1 MCDRKSLCNDSII
14 QKPSDFPGF
23 TMKGKEFWRM
33 LIKVACK
40 KVLLYNGNVE
50 KRKNE
55 KRMKNEQIISGSASL

>member
-1 MCDRKSLCNDSII
+1 
-14 QKPSDFPGF
+14 
-23 TMKGKEFWRM
+23 MKGKEFWRM

-40 KVLLYNGNVE
+40 KVVLYNGNVE